1 MCCPCKHLCAPV
13 LSSLFN
19 PNNIEST
26 TKCETYPRL
35 ILTHR
40 IFFFRSGTESLL
52 KHLSRT
58 EKIRIDFIK
67 LTGLTYLN
75 YNKETLN
82 WITACTYTHAMHACI
97 CNNKSCALLH
107 TLYLVLCRGEVSGGQ
122 RLLVHDWHRW
132 NFLCNPWRDKD
143 FVFARFLCHLS
154 LAATVRF
161 FFFSP
166 FWFSSQGQMIQRC
179 CHMTQHNE

>member
-1 MCCPCKHLCAPV
+1 MK
-13 LSSLFN
+13 F
-19 PNNIEST
+19 
-26 TKCETYPRL
+26 
-35 ILTHR
+35 ILGLLWHIR
-40 IFFFRSGTESLL
+40 SFFRSGTESLL

-75 YNKETLN
+75 YNKDTLN
-82 WITACTYTHAMHACI
+82 WITACTYTHTMHACI

-107 TLYLVLCRGEVSGGQ
+107 TLYLFLCREEVSGGQ
-122 RLLVHDWHRW
+122 RLFVHDWHRW

-161 FFFSP
+161 FFP
-166 FWFSSQGQMIQRC
+166 FGSAPRAKWFRDAVTWHNIMSRPHYCSMTARRSAQIHCGIQGQCSAI
-179 CHMTQHNE
+179 